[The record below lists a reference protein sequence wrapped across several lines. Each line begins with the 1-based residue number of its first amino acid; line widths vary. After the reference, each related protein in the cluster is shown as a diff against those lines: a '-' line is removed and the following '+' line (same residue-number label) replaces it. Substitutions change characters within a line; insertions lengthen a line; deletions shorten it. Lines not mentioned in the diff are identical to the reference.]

1 MSAVTVTGVMIY
13 SEVIL
18 QATTLTFN
26 SGSTLLLAP
35 SPQKG
40 GGPPTTLTI
49 IANEIDIN
57 GPASIIYSF
66 DGAPAPAYDPGTP
79 KPPQTGTAAGGGP
92 GFSASGTGPFPQAAN
107 GGDGGPGMTGA
118 KGIAGIDAPEIQ
130 IFVGLVKQMPSAML
144 TINVKG
150 QDGGS
155 GGNAGSGGKGGDG
168 QEGSPSTTSSSWY
181 DNSQCTQGAG
191 KGGNGGAGGD
201 AGFPGRGG
209 AGGNGGI
216 VNVFTLAPSLPIVQG
231 WTYIVGPG
239 KGGAPGNPGQPGTR
253 RGWRSGG
260 SRQQP
265 VSAGAWLRRVER
277 PRRAVDERGRPHLVH
292 GLCGK
297 GRPTR
302 VLRPV
307 SDQAGAQLK

>member
-1 MSAVTVTGVMIY
+1 MIY

-35 SPQKG
+35 SPEKG

-49 IANEIDIN
+49 IAKEININ

-79 KPPQTGTAAGGGP
+79 KPPQTGTAAGGGD

-107 GGDGGPGMTGA
+107 GADGGPGMTGA
-118 KGIAGIDAPEIQ
+118 KGITGFDAPEIQ

-150 QDGGS
+150 QDGGR
-155 GGNAGSGGKGGDG
+155 GGNAGIGGKGGSG

-191 KGGNGGAGGD
+191 KGGIGGRGGD

-216 VNVFTLAPSLPIVQG
+216 VNVFTLATSLPVVQA

-239 KGGAPGNPGQPGTR
+239 KGGAPGNPGQPGK
-253 RGWRSGG
+253 GGVGGPAGAVNSPCPPVPGFGG
-260 SRQQP
+260 SNGPDGQ
-265 VSAGAWLRRVER
+265 SMN
-277 PRRAVDERGRPHLVH
+277 AVDPNWS
-292 GLCGK
+292 
-297 GRPTR
+297 T
-302 VLRPV
+302 
-307 SDQAGAQLK
+307 DYAGQNGQPGYSAQYQIKQVPS

>member
-1 MSAVTVTGVMIY
+1 
-13 SEVIL
+13 
-18 QATTLTFN
+18 
-26 SGSTLLLAP
+26 
-35 SPQKG
+35 
-40 GGPPTTLTI
+40 
-49 IANEIDIN
+49 
-57 GPASIIYSF
+57 
-66 DGAPAPAYDPGTP
+66 
-79 KPPQTGTAAGGGP
+79 
-92 GFSASGTGPFPQAAN
+92 
-107 GGDGGPGMTGA
+107 MTGA

-231 WTYIVGPG
+231 LDLHSGPRQG
-239 KGGAPGNPGQPGTR
+239 RGSRQSRPAWPR

-265 VSAGAWLRRVER
+265 VSACAWLRRVER
-277 PRRAVDERGRPHLVH
+277 PRRAVDERGRPQLVH

-307 SDQAGAQLK
+307 SDQAGAQLR

>member
-1 MSAVTVTGVMIY
+1 VSAVTVTGVMVY

-35 SPQKG
+35 SASRG

-57 GPASIIYSF
+57 GPATIIYNF

-79 KPPQTGTAAGGGP
+79 KPPQMGTAANGSD
-92 GFSASGTGPFPQAAN
+92 GFSASGTGSFPQAAN

-118 KGIAGIDAPEIQ
+118 KGIAGVDAPEIQ

-155 GGNAGSGGKGGDG
+155 GGSGGSGGKGGNG

-216 VNVFTLAPSLPIVQG
+216 VNVFTLAPSLPIVQA
-231 WTYIVGPG
+231 WTYIVAPG
-239 KGGAPGNPGQPGTR
+239 KGGAPGNPGKPGNGGTGGPAGAVNSPCPPVPGFGGSNGPNGQAMSTVDPTWFTDYAGQNGQPGY
-253 RGWRSGG
+253 
-260 SRQQP
+260 
-265 VSAGAWLRRVER
+265 SAQYQIKQV
-277 PRRAVDERGRPHLVH
+277 P
-292 GLCGK
+292 
-297 GRPTR
+297 
-302 VLRPV
+302 
-307 SDQAGAQLK
+307 S